1 MYKIELVYKITECM
15 SYNQVKMDKW
25 SKMMSQEESMS
36 QVLDFLEKG
45 DCRVLL
51 VVLTPAGL
59 LQTLSQFPP
68 SLKNKAVYFV
78 KR

>member
-1 MYKIELVYKITECM
+1 MYEITRGIT
-15 SYNQVKMDKW
+15 YNQVKPDKW
-25 SKMMSQEESMS
+25 TKMMSQEESVS
-36 QVLDFLEKG
+36 QVMNFLEKG

-59 LQTLSQFPP
+59 LQPLSEFPLT
-68 SLKNKAVYFV
+68 LKNKAVYFV